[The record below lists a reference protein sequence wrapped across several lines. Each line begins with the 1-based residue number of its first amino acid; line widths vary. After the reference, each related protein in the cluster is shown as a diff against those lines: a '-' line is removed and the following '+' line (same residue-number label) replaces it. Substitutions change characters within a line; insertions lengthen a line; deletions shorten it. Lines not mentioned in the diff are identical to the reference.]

1 MRSDRFV
8 VPVKAE
14 CKGAIPG
21 LVHDIS
27 ASGATLFIEPM
38 AAVKANNELR
48 ELAAKEKPR
57 SSASLPSFRQTA
69 PPMPRISRRTI
80 PILLRLTEYLRVQSF
95 HINSTVLSRS

>member
-14 CKGAIPG
+14 HKGAIAG

-48 ELAAKEKPR
+48 ELAAKEKAEMAHPEAR
-57 SSASLPSFRQTA
+57 IVPPKTA
-69 PPMPRISRRTI
+69 YKNIFNEHFFFI
-80 PILLRLTEYLRVQSF
+80 YVF
-95 HINSTVLSRS
+95 NS